1 MKKIKNLIMLLNV
14 VMICVVILA
23 IAGCALV
30 SISKQN
36 KSAAQ
41 DYESSLMTGY
51 DNSVKYQVQNVITL
65 LDGIY
70 AKYNNG
76 EMSEDEAQKMA
87 IDLVK
92 SLRYG
97 ADGYFWIDAT
107 DYTLVAHPM
116 IPEQEGDNRY
126 DLTDKNGVKIVQSIM
141 DVIQKN
147 KDGGFTEFYFDK
159 PGQEEPAPKRT
170 YSQLFEPWN
179 WVISTGNYVDDIN
192 LEIDEKKDEM
202 AASNGA
208 LISVIIV
215 VSIILLVLCVIMSIV
230 IASAITK
237 PLNHIID
244 VSNEII
250 NGNIN
255 ANINPAFLNR
265 KDEMGKLCHTF
276 VSMSS
281 VLNKLIDGLTIMAK
295 AQKEGK
301 ADAFLDTSELGGRFK
316 EMAELLN
323 SMVEENISQINV
335 TTKTLDCINE
345 IAKGDFNAEIEEFE
359 GDKKMFNDIVENLR
373 NRLRDIYNQ
382 ISDLVLN
389 ASQGNLNYQADKEKF
404 SGDWIKLIEAL
415 NNLIKS
421 INTPINEMEE
431 VLMRMGQGD
440 MSAQMHGDYK
450 GDFAIIKNS
459 VNASVANTSEY
470 INEISNILSMMAN
483 QNLNITIDKE
493 YIGDYGKIKE
503 ALILIIESFNRL
515 ISEIKS
521 SSNQVAD
528 CAKLISDAST
538 GLSDGVSKQSDTVD
552 RLSVTVNEILNK
564 ARENTKSTEKAR
576 SLANTAR
583 ENAKIGSEQMDRMLK
598 SIEEIN
604 MVSNNISNI
613 IKTIDDIAFQTN
625 ILALNAAVE
634 AARAGSHGK
643 GFAVVAEEVRNLAAR
658 SSQAANETTELIQG
672 TISKVE
678 EGSSIASMTAAAL
691 NTMVNEIE
699 DIVVNVG
706 QCAENSKDQDAN
718 IEQINK
724 GISLIVGITQDN
736 SAESQKCASTAE
748 ELSIQADDFLKS
760 VSKFSLKD
768 A

>member
-1 MKKIKNLIMLLNV
+1 
-14 VMICVVILA
+14 
-23 IAGCALV
+23 
-30 SISKQN
+30 
-36 KSAAQ
+36 
-41 DYESSLMTGY
+41 
-51 DNSVKYQVQNVITL
+51 
-65 LDGIY
+65 
-70 AKYNNG
+70 
-76 EMSEDEAQKMA
+76 
-87 IDLVK
+87 
-92 SLRYG
+92 
-97 ADGYFWIDAT
+97 
-107 DYTLVAHPM
+107 
-116 IPEQEGDNRY
+116 
-126 DLTDKNGVKIVQSIM
+126 
-141 DVIQKN
+141 
-147 KDGGFTEFYFDK
+147 
-159 PGQEEPAPKRT
+159 
-170 YSQLFEPWN
+170 
-179 WVISTGNYVDDIN
+179 
-192 LEIDEKKDEM
+192 
-202 AASNGA
+202 
-208 LISVIIV
+208 
-215 VSIILLVLCVIMSIV
+215 
-230 IASAITK
+230 
-237 PLNHIID
+237 
-244 VSNEII
+244 
-250 NGNIN
+250 
-255 ANINPAFLNR
+255 
-265 KDEMGKLCHTF
+265 
-276 VSMSS
+276 
-281 VLNKLIDGLTIMAK
+281 
-295 AQKEGK
+295 
-301 ADAFLDTSELGGRFK
+301 
-316 EMAELLN
+316 
-323 SMVEENISQINV
+323 
-335 TTKTLDCINE
+335 
-345 IAKGDFNAEIEEFE
+345 
-359 GDKKMFNDIVENLR
+359 
-373 NRLRDIYNQ
+373 
-382 ISDLVLN
+382 
-389 ASQGNLNYQADKEKF
+389 
-404 SGDWIKLIEAL
+404 
-415 NNLIKS
+415 
-421 INTPINEMEE
+421 
-431 VLMRMGQGD
+431 MRMGQGD